1 MNKTED
7 ERQCSDQC
15 YTSKAPWE
23 GQAPSLARASWLLST
38 IDCLNYFGSFLGRG
52 QGLLG
57 SALGACFCLFLNAF
71 SLKAEST
78 WLSCIY
84 QWGLKCAAVKCL
96 SWNLTAQKGGGRNIP
111 VQPSASLF
119 LLASSPHWQGHLYWS
134 VMLRLES
141 SWIYGPQYQK
151 IGFFTILA
159 LLKNV
164 VHTAVSCCFHV
175 KSNKLLIYFQD
186 EISIS
191 FTSVILC
198 FF

>member
-84 QWGLKCAAVKCL
+84 QWGMIWARNVLL
-96 SWNLTAQKGGGRNIP
+96 SSVCPETSQFRKEGEETS
-111 VQPSASLF
+111 QPSPVHPFSCLPLPHTSRGICIDQWCRGWKVHGYMDHSIKKLVFLLF
-119 LLASSPHWQGHLYWS
+119 LLCSR
-134 VMLRLES
+134 MLS
-141 SWIYGPQYQK
+141 
-151 IGFFTILA
+151 ILQ
-159 LLKNV
+159 
-164 VHTAVSCCFHV
+164 FHV
-175 KSNKLLIYFQD
+175 AFMKKVTNF
-186 EISIS
+186 
-191 FTSVILC
+191 
-198 FF
+198 